1 MKKRI
6 IAAVLAGMLIVSA
19 GGCGNGTASSGN
31 AVDNS
36 NGMATESSADQA
48 IASAGQDENADADT
62 KEGGVTALSL
72 MQEVNTGDEQII
84 DDNYVPG
91 MRCLCTAFLTATG
104 TASGI

>member
-1 MKKRI
+1 M
-6 IAAVLAGMLIVSA
+6 
-19 GGCGNGTASSGN
+19 
-31 AVDNS
+31 DNS

-48 IASAGQDENADADT
+48 IASARQDENADADT

-84 DDNYVPG
+84 DDNYRTWYEVFVYS
-91 MRCLCTAFLTATG
+91 FLTATG

>member
-36 NGMATESSADQA
+36 NGMATESSAE
-48 IASAGQDENADADT
+48 QDENADADT

-84 DDNYVPG
+84 DDNYRTWYEVFVYSFFDSDG
-91 MRCLCTAFLTATG
+91 DGIGDLNGLTEK
-104 TASGI
+104 